1 MASELVMGVKHLRD
15 GIEAQAVLG
24 ADMSVIAIVGT
35 ADNADAEEFPL
46 DTPILLYTSDT
57 VKRAK
62 LGATGTIVDAL
73 AGISAQLANG
83 VGAARCVIVRVTH
96 NASAATVIASLI
108 GNEANRTGMWAL
120 LDAPEDLGVTPRI
133 VIVPG
138 YTSQTWSGVDSITVT
153 NGGADYVSAPAVGF
167 SGGGGTGA
175 TGTAVLGSGDNAGK
189 VVSVTITNE
198 GSGYAT
204 APTVTFTG
212 GSGTGAAGTAVLE
225 QQANPVVAT
234 IPTILARLKAGF
246 IPEGPTNSRQAA
258 LDWLE
263 TIPET
268 DSIWH
273 PLRQDVKVMDA
284 DGEIVTKPMSPYIAG
299 LYVRRDAAFA
309 GVPGHS
315 IANQQIYGIVGLTPS
330 IPMSIIDPAVEGQDD
345 LAVSFG
351 IAFRGD
357 TGVDGAL
364 TDGGFVFWGTDTL
377 AAESEWLFV
386 NVVRMRTYLE
396 LMQVKAIRVYLG
408 RENLTQQT
416 VQAIIN
422 TLDYQLRGFKAN
434 GDIIDYRLG
443 FDPDANL
450 PTELRL
456 GFIKLM
462 FKAEE
467 PPVLRKVT
475 ISSRRYAAAL
485 DGLVQTIAIQLG
497 NELPANYRPGAPFR
511 PQF

>member
-35 ADNADAEEFPL
+35 AENADADDFPL
-46 DTPILLYTSDT
+46 DTPVLLYTSDT
-57 VKRAK
+57 AKRAA
-62 LGATGTIVDAL
+62 LGAVGTIVDAL

-83 VGAARCVIVRVTH
+83 VGAARCIVVRVAH
-96 NASAATVIASLI
+96 NASAATVVAALV
-108 GNEANRTGMWAL
+108 GNEANRTGIWAL
-120 LDAPEDLGVTPRI
+120 LEAPEDLGVTPRI

-138 YTSQTWSGVDSITVT
+138 YTSQTWSGVASITVG
-153 NGGADYVSAPAVGF
+153 NQGADYTTPPTVGF
-167 SGGGGTGA
+167 TGGGGTGA
-175 TGTAVLGSGDNAGK
+175 AGTAVLGTGPTANK
-189 VVSVTITNE
+189 VVSVTITNQ

-212 GSGTGAAGTAVLE
+212 GGGTGATGTAVLE
-225 QQANPVVAT
+225 QQANPVVAA

-258 LDWLE
+258 LNWLE

-268 DSIWH
+268 ENIWH
-273 PLRQDVKVMDA
+273 PLRQDVKVMDTEG
-284 DGEIVTKPMSPYIAG
+284 DIVTKPMSPYIAG
-299 LYVRRDAAFA
+299 LYVRRDASTD
-309 GVPGHS
+309 GVPAFS
-315 IANQQIYGIVGLTPS
+315 VANQQIYGIVGLTPT

-345 LAVSFG
+345 LVVSFG

-357 TGVDGAL
+357 SGVDGAL

-377 AAESEWLFV
+377 SADAEWLFV
-386 NVVRMRTYLE
+386 NVVRLRTYCE
-396 LMQVKAIRVYLG
+396 LMQVKAVRVYLG
-408 RENLTQQT
+408 RFNLTQQT
-416 VQAIIN
+416 VQAIMN
-422 TLDYQLRGFKAN
+422 TLDSQLRGFKAA
-434 GDIIDYRLG
+434 GYIIDYRLG
-443 FDPDANL
+443 FDPDAND
-450 PTELRL
+450 PTQLRL
-456 GFIKLM
+456 GFIKVM
-462 FKAEE
+462 YKAEE

-497 NELPANYRPGAPFR
+497 NELPAN
-511 PQF
+511 